1 MITRR
6 SFEEALPEGYV
17 PRLTVDCQSKKLGIL
32 MNLTALAIMV
42 VLFVVFWRLSQ
53 PWDAFLAAPLL
64 SLLKLVVFTMAVT
77 AYIVLHELLHGAA
90 YKLLTGHKLT
100 FGLTWSAAYCGVPDI
115 FVYRSAALIALLT
128 PFVVFTIVFL
138 LAVLLIADPVSRCM
152 AAFLLVTHIGGCVG
166 DLYDTGLYL
175 FRFRDPATLMQDTG
189 PKQTFYTKM

>member
-42 VLFVVFWRLSQ
+42 VLFVVLWRLIQ

-100 FGLTWSAAYCGVPDI
+100 FGLAWSAAYCGVPDI